1 MDAQITGV
9 ELTQLKRI
17 AHPNGDV
24 YHGMKASDTG
34 FQGFGEA
41 YFSTINYGAIKAWK
55 KHREMTLN
63 FMVPVG
69 EIKVVVYDDRGE
81 SETKG
86 NFFEVI
92 LSHQNYQRITI
103 APGLWV
109 AFSGVGNGMNLLLN
123 IASLEHDPLEI
134 DRLEL
139 SDIHY
144 NWNE

>member
-34 FQGFGEA
+34 FQGFGE
-41 YFSTINYGAIKAWK
+41 